1 MIGGLTAVASTVDER
16 EAAALGRCF
25 FGAFPS
31 LVVHLRR
38 AEARLAQSAAE

>member
-1 MIGGLTAVASTVDER
+1 MASSVDEQ
-16 EAAALGRCF
+16 EAIAVGRCF

-38 AEARLAQSAAE
+38 AEARLAQPAAE